1 MNKDALLAT
10 ILGFT
15 LGLIL
20 MAGFF
25 FGPALLSN
33 TFHLNIPSISSLLSK
48 LKRQSTTVLPTPSL
62 SDDSTLRIQSPLD
75 ESIEPNQ
82 ETLVSGVTLPN
93 ALVVIEGQG
102 DDIVVT
108 ANNKGAFAGKITLTE
123 GVNPIQVTSYANK
136 TAQVQTITVYYTT
149 EEF

>member
-10 ILGFT
+10 IIGFAV
-15 LGLIL
+15 GLVI
-20 MAGFF
+20 AAAFF

-33 TFHLNIPSISSLLSK
+33 TFHLNVPSISSLLSK
-48 LKRQSTTVLPTPSL
+48 LKRQQTTVVPTPTA
-62 SDDSTLRIQSPLD
+62 DDTTLHIQSPLD

-102 DDIVVT
+102 DDVVVT

-123 GVNPIQVTSYANK
+123 GVNPIQVTSYADK
-136 TAQVQTITVYYTT
+136 TAQIQRITVYYTT